1 MDAISIDIENVTVAY
16 HGKVALHNASLQLK
30 AGTICGLVGMNGA
43 GKSTLFKAIMGFV
56 QPATGRILVNGL
68 PIHRVQKS
76 SLVAYVPQS
85 EEVDWNF
92 PVSVQDV
99 VMMGRYGYMNLLRIP
114 RSLDKRAVQESLER
128 VEMWQLRDRQI
139 GELSGG
145 QKKRTFFARALA
157 QQGSILLLDEPFAGV
172 DIKTEKMMINL
183 LMELRQAGHT
193 TLISTHD
200 LASVTTFCDQV
211 VLINRSILAY
221 GDTSEVFTAENL
233 SRTFGGSIGDFS
245 VTKSWLNQSHQE
257 EQ

>member
-1 MDAISIDIENVTVAY
+1 MNPISIDIENVTVAY
-16 HGKVALHNASLQLK
+16 HGKIALHSASLQLK

-43 GKSTLFKAIMGFV
+43 GKSTLFKAVMGFV
-56 QPATGRILVNGL
+56 TPVSGRVLINGL
-68 PIHRVQKS
+68 PIRRVQKS

-114 RSLDKRAVQESLER
+114 RSSDKRAVRESLER
-128 VEMWQLRDRQI
+128 VEMWQMRDRQI

-157 QQGSILLLDEPFAGV
+157 QQGAVLLLDEPFAGV
-172 DIKTEKMMINL
+172 DVKTEKMMINL
-183 LMELRQAGHT
+183 LMELRQAGYT
-193 TLISTHD
+193 ILVSTHD

-211 VLINRSILAY
+211 VLINRTILAY
-221 GDTSEVFTAENL
+221 GETSEVFTEENL
-233 SRTFGGSIGDFS
+233 SRTFGGSISDLSFA
-245 VTKSWLNQSHQE
+245 KSRLTQGNQE